1 MNPEHFRNSPSGH
14 LIPTIQGCFAFVPN
28 PLPPPSVDLLPL
40 LPAVARATH
49 ALGELSGIGQTL
61 PNPFLLIR
69 PFMRMEAIAS
79 SKIEGTVTTP
89 SELFMLEVSDDAKA
103 RSDTREVRNY
113 IRAMQH
119 GLDRVKEEFPIS
131 RRLICEIHRVLM
143 SDIAPHRG
151 SYFTPGELKKNQ
163 NWIGARLIGNAKF
176 VPPPPDESENSL
188 SQLEKYINQQED
200 DVPLIIKSAYIHYQ
214 FEAIHPFPDGNGRI
228 GRLLIP
234 LLLYSR
240 KELSHPML
248 YLSSFF
254 ETNYEKYIETMYEI
268 SRIGA
273 WEAWVE
279 FFLEGI
285 EVTCRDAI
293 KKACALQELHGQ
305 YRERVQ
311 EARSSALLAKLIDH
325 LFNAPATTIPYAMK
339 TLEISYNSAKAN
351 IKRLE
356 ELGIITEQPRS
367 HHPKWFFATEI
378 IDAVSGSPSKSG

>member
-14 LIPTIQGCFAFVPN
+14 LIPTIEGCFAFVPN

-40 LPAVARATH
+40 LPSVARAIR

-61 PNPFLLIR
+61 PNPFLLIS
-69 PFMRMEAIAS
+69 PFMRKEALAS
-79 SKIEGTVTTP
+79 SKMEGTVTTP
-89 SELFMLEVSDDAKA
+89 SELFMLEVSNDIKA

-113 IRAMQH
+113 TLAMQH
-119 GLDRVKEEFPIS
+119 GLDRVKEDFPIS

-143 SDIAPHRG
+143 SDVEPHRG
-151 SYFTPGELKKNQ
+151 SRFPPGELKIDQ

-176 VPPPPDESENSL
+176 VPPPPSESENSL
-188 SQLEKYINQQED
+188 SELEQYINQPED

-214 FEAIHPFPDGNGRI
+214 FEAIHPFADGNGRI

-240 KELSHPML
+240 KELSHPIL

-254 ETNYEKYIETMYEI
+254 EMNYEKYIETMYEV
-268 SRIGA
+268 SRFGT

-285 EVTCRDAI
+285 EVTCQDAI
-293 KKACALQELHGQ
+293 KKASALQKLHMH

-311 EARSSALLAKLIDH
+311 EARSSALLAKLVDD
-325 LFNAPATTIPYAMK
+325 LFNAPATTVPYAMK
-339 TLEISYNSAKAN
+339 TLEISYNSAKGN
-351 IKRLE
+351 IQRLV
-356 ELGIITEQPRS
+356 ELGILTERLTTDR
-367 HHPKWFFATEI
+367 PKLT
-378 IDAVSGSPSKSG
+378 DC

>member
-1 MNPEHFRNSPSGH
+1 
-14 LIPTIQGCFAFVPN
+14 
-28 PLPPPSVDLLPL
+28 
-40 LPAVARATH
+40 
-49 ALGELSGIGQTL
+49 
-61 PNPFLLIR
+61 
-69 PFMRMEAIAS
+69 
-79 SKIEGTVTTP
+79 
-89 SELFMLEVSDDAKA
+89 
-103 RSDTREVRNY
+103 
-113 IRAMQH
+113 
-119 GLDRVKEEFPIS
+119 
-131 RRLICEIHRVLM
+131 
-143 SDIAPHRG
+143 
-151 SYFTPGELKKNQ
+151 
-163 NWIGARLIGNAKF
+163 
-176 VPPPPDESENSL
+176 
-188 SQLEKYINQQED
+188 
-200 DVPLIIKSAYIHYQ
+200 
-214 FEAIHPFPDGNGRI
+214 I

-293 KKACALQELHGQ
+293 KKARALQDLHGQ

-311 EARSSALLAKLIDH
+311 ETRSSALLAKLIDD

-351 IKRLE
+351 IQRLE

-367 HHPKWFFATEI
+367 RHPKWFFATEI
-378 IDAVSGSPSKSG
+378 IEAVSESASKSG

>member
-1 MNPEHFRNSPSGH
+1 MNPEHFQNSPSGH
-14 LIPTIQGCFAFVPN
+14 LIPTIEGCFAFVPN
-28 PLPPPSVDLLPL
+28 PLPPPSIDLLPL
-40 LPAVARATH
+40 LPGVARAIR

-89 SELFMLEVSDDAKA
+89 SELFMLEVSDDAKS

-143 SDIAPHRG
+143 SDVAPHRG
-151 SYFTPGELKKNQ
+151 SHFTPGELKKNQ
-163 NWIGARLIGNAKF
+163 NWIGSRLIGNAKF
-176 VPPPPDESENSL
+176 VPPPPDQSENSL
-188 SQLEKYINQQED
+188 SELENYINQPED

-214 FEAIHPFPDGNGRI
+214 FEAIHPYPDGNGRI

-240 KELSHPML
+240 GELSHLML
-248 YLSSFF
+248 YLSTFF
-254 ETNYEKYIETMYEI
+254 EKNYDKYIESMYEV
-268 SRIGA
+268 SRTGA
-273 WEAWVE
+273 WEVWVE

-293 KKACALQELHGQ
+293 KKARALQELHKD

-311 EARSSALLAKLIDH
+311 EARSSALLAKLIDD
-325 LFNAPATTIPYAMK
+325 LFISPATTIPYAMK
-339 TLEISYNSAKAN
+339 TLDISYNSAKGN
-351 IKRLE
+351 IKRLKD
-356 ELGIITEQPRS
+356 LGIVYEQPHWRR
-367 HHPKWFFATEI
+367 PKWYFADKI
-378 IDAVSGSPSKSG
+378 IETVYGMPAKSD